1 MNLIP
6 LADPIPVP
14 WGWFELFLTITF
26 VCHILLMNVMVGTPI
41 IALASRFFNKNAE
54 PFSRDIIR
62 KLPVIIALAVNL
74 GVGALLFLQVLY
86 GHFIYVSATL
96 MAVFWLSIVLLVILA
111 YYNAYY
117 SRLNEGAHWPALIS
131 AAVLGFLV
139 VAFFFS
145 NVMTLMLHPEKWAA
159 YFSNPSGTI
168 LNLSDPTLIPRYLHF
183 MTAAVAVSGLF
194 IALVWER
201 KQTQGDTDAGAY
213 VALGMKWFTYATM
226 IQVLVGFAFQMTLPR
241 PVFTLFLGG
250 SWGHTLLFGAAMLL
264 VVQTL
269 FFGIRQHA
277 RAAAGSL
284 LLLVLAMVSMRTL
297 VRQAYLAPYF
307 SVNDLPVTGQYSPMV
322 VFLVCFAAVAA
333 CVAWVLKTAHSET
346 DASRA

>member
-1 MNLIP
+1 MNLVP
-6 LADPIPVP
+6 LADAIPVH
-14 WGWFELFLTITF
+14 WGWFELFLTLTF
-26 VCHILLMNVMVGTPI
+26 VCHLLLMNIMVGTPI
-41 IALASRFFNKNAE
+41 IALASRFFNKDAE
-54 PFSRDIIR
+54 PVSRDIIR

-86 GHFIYVSATL
+86 GHFMYVSATL

-145 NVMTLMLHPEKWAA
+145 NVMTLMLHPEKWIA
-159 YFSNPSGTI
+159 YFTNPSGTI

-183 MTAAVAVSGLF
+183 MIAAVAVSGLF

-201 KQTQGDTDAGAY
+201 KTADAPEAAGY
-213 VALGMKWFTYATM
+213 VVLGMKWFTYATM

-241 PVFTLFLGG
+241 PVFNLFLGG

-269 FFGIRQHA
+269 FFGIRQQA
-277 RAAAGSL
+277 RPAAGSL

-322 VFLVCFAAVAA
+322 VFLICFAAVTA
-333 CVAWVLKTAHSET
+333 CVVWVLKTAHSET
-346 DASRA
+346 EASRA